1 MRWIFTLFLLTAF
14 VISTDAQ
21 RYKGKRQ
28 KGYGQVAFSI
38 YGNDEVYAS
47 PGVSFS
53 AGALLGNN
61 ITTGVGF
68 DIYMFNKFNKEGL
81 RFSQAYLDFRAYYA
95 GLEKAGPYIAFQ
107 PGVVLL
113 KKEAISTVKAGFSVN
128 LLGGFFIRITRQTGL
143 TASLGYSL
151 ITYSE
156 NAMEAR
162 KNGVKFNMGFC
173 F

>member
-1 MRWIFTLFLLTAF
+1 MKLLLTIIFFSCALF
-14 VISTDAQ
+14 SEAQ
-21 RYKGKRQ
+21 NLKNKKQ
-28 KGYGQVAFSI
+28 KGYGQMAFSL
-38 YGNDEVYAS
+38 YGSDEVFAS
-47 PGVSFS
+47 PGLSFG

-81 RFSQAYLDFRAYYA
+81 RFSQAYADFRAYYA

-113 KKEAISTVKAGFSVN
+113 KKEAISKVKAGFSMN
-128 LLGGFFIRITRQTGL
+128 LMGGFFVRISKQTGV
-143 TASLGYSL
+143 TGSLGYGL
-151 ITYSE
+151 LTYQE
-156 NAMEAR
+156 EGIEKR
-162 KNGVKFNMGFC
+162 RHGVKFNVGFC

>member
-1 MRWIFTLFLLTAF
+1 MKLFFTLLFLIGLFNT
-14 VISTDAQ
+14 SDAQ
-21 RYKGKRQ
+21 QNRGKRQ
-28 KGYGQVAFSI
+28 KGYGQIAFSI

-47 PGVSFS
+47 PGLSFG

-61 ITTGVGF
+61 ITTGIGF

-81 RFSQAYLDFRAYYA
+81 RFSQAYLDFRAYYS

-113 KKEAISTVKAGFSVN
+113 KKEAISAVKAGFSMN
-128 LLGGFFIRITRQTGL
+128 LLGGFFVKITRNTGIM
-143 TASLGYSL
+143 ASLGYGL
-151 ITYSE
+151 ITYSS
-156 NAMEAR
+156 NGMEAR

>member
-1 MRWIFTLFLLTAF
+1 MFTLFFLIVF
-14 VISTDAQ
+14 IISADAQ
-21 RYKGKRQ
+21 RYRSTKQR
-28 KGYGQVAFSI
+28 GYGQVAFSI

-53 AGALLGNN
+53 AGALVGNN

-113 KKEAISTVKAGFSVN
+113 KKEAISTVKAGFSGT
-128 LLGGFFIRITRQTGL
+128 LLGGFFVRITKQTGI

-156 NAMEAR
+156 DGREAR